1 MRSGTDV
8 RSKINEKAMSGML
21 TAAMLGVLVAS
32 AAGCGRA
39 NAGAGVTSPSDGV
52 TSASAAGATSGTAG
66 TVPSKAEA
74 GKAETAAN
82 ARKEARA
89 AMDEERT
96 ELEQVP
102 PPTKSHYLI
111 VQTASAWQ
119 NPFIV
124 VGTDKLKVEVM
135 MGDANPLPGAGGLLR
150 PAAARRNIIE
160 IKTADLGKMLSAL
173 PTNAWPYGRVVAVE
187 ESQQT
192 ARQDRIEMRRNMES
206 TLQTLNSLGVVIHEW
221 SEPAG
226 R

>member
-1 MRSGTDV
+1 MIAGKGMRS
-8 RSKINEKAMSGML
+8 KQPKANADKNLRVSVSLAAATTLGIFLLGAAGCSRGVASSSPATATPSGS
-21 TAAMLGVLVAS
+21 AANGAPAS
-32 AAGCGRA
+32 AA
-39 NAGAGVTSPSDGV
+39 
-52 TSASAAGATSGTAG
+52 SAKSAAIAAENSR
-66 TVPSKAEA
+66 KAA
-74 GKAETAAN
+74 Q
-82 ARKEARA
+82 A
-89 AMDEERT
+89 AMDQQRT

-150 PAAARRNIIE
+150 PAAARRNVIE
-160 IKTADLGKMLSAL
+160 IKTDDLGKMLSSL
-173 PTNAWPYGRVVAVE
+173 PVNAWPYGRVAAVE

-192 ARQDRIEMRRNMES
+192 TRQDRIEMRRNMEA

-221 SEPAG
+221 TEPPA

>member
-1 MRSGTDV
+1 MR
-8 RSKINEKAMSGML
+8 NEMGVQLGFKNAVLPGAL
-21 TAAMLGVLVAS
+21 AAAMVMFVVG
-32 AAGCGRA
+32 AAGCDRA
-39 NAGAGVTSPSDGV
+39 KPAADAN
-52 TSASAAGATSGTAG
+52 AAGATATGVAAG
-66 TVPSKAEA
+66 SNGSPASAAATNSKAES
-74 GKAETAAN
+74 AAD
-82 ARKEARA
+82 ARKDARA
-89 AMDEERT
+89 AMDEERK

-135 MGDANPLPGAGGLLR
+135 MGDSNPLPGAGGLLR

-160 IKTADLGKMLSAL
+160 IKTSELGKMLAAL
-173 PTNAWPYGRVVAVE
+173 PVNAWPYGRVVAVE
-187 ESQQT
+187 ESAQT
-192 ARQDRIEMRRNMES
+192 ARQDRIEMRRNMEA

-226 R
+226 K